1 MSPALVLARRHDN
14 RSPQIT
20 PWALEETSRRH
31 CQHVPL
37 DAGDLETW
45 EGMELSESTRAL
57 RATPG
62 PPGSTA
68 QALSALS
75 PVRREGCGAMMLPLS
90 TIEGQETEE
99 VQTRPPEKG
108 GETRVGRNLW
118 QAGVGKCPGCGSPA
132 PNICPWLL

>member
-57 RATPG
+57 RATPR

-68 QALSALS
+68 QALTALS
-75 PVRREGCGAMMLPLS
+75 PVSREGLPRHDAASEHHRGQGSRGGADQAS
-90 TIEGQETEE
+90 
-99 VQTRPPEKG
+99 
-108 GETRVGRNLW
+108 GERR
-118 QAGVGKCPGCGSPA
+118 
-132 PNICPWLL
+132 